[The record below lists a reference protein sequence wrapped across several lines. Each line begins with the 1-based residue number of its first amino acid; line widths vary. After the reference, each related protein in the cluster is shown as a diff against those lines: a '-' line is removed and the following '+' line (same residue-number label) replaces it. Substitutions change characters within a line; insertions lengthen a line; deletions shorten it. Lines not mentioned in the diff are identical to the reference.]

1 MSIST
6 TSIEQLSINA
16 IRTLSMDAV
25 QQANSGHPGT
35 PMALAPVV
43 YTLWNKHL
51 KYDPANPHWHSR
63 DRFVL
68 SCGHASMLLYSTLH
82 VAGVKKADGASEP
95 SITIDNIRNFRQ
107 LHSPCAGH
115 PEVHEAAGIE
125 TTTGPLGQGVATS
138 VGMAIAGQWQAAR
151 FDKPG
156 YDLFGYNVYALCSD
170 GDLMEGISTEAAST
184 AGHLKLSNLCWIY
197 DDNNITIEGD
207 TELAFTEDMPGKFRA
222 LGWHV
227 IEVADA
233 NDLDALD
240 AAFTEFKKT
249 DDKPTLIVVKSIIAW
264 GAPTKA
270 NTHGAHGAPLGEE
283 EIAGTKKAYGWT
295 YGKFEVPAE
304 VYEDFNA
311 NLGARGAEAK
321 AKWDADF
328 AKYSKENAEAAAT
341 WSSIMSGELPEGWDA
356 DIPSFPA
363 DAKGVATR
371 ASGGKVLNAIAA
383 KLPGMLGGS
392 ADLEPSTKTGLT
404 FEGAGDFEPG
414 TYGGRNFHFG
424 IREHAMAAIGNGMAL
439 CGLRPYVS
447 TFFVF
452 SDYLRPALRLSAIMK
467 APVLYI
473 FTHDSI
479 GVGEDGPTHQPVEH
493 LAAIRAIPNVAVFRP
508 GDSNEVGACYKTAV
522 ELADRPSVMVLTRQ
536 NLPTLDREKYA
547 CPGKSAKGAYVIA
560 DCEGTPEVLL
570 MGTGSE
576 LSLVI
581 EAYEKLTAEGVK
593 ARAISVPCLELFYEQ
608 DAAYQKEVMP
618 CEVKARVAVEAGIQ
632 QAWDRL
638 LGFQGEFVGMNSFG
652 ASAPA
657 EELFPY
663 FGITADHVVAA
674 AKKSIGG

>member
-1 MSIST
+1 
-6 TSIEQLSINA
+6 
-16 IRTLSMDAV
+16 MDAV

-51 KYDPANPHWHSR
+51 KYDPANPHWQSR

-82 VAGVKKADGASEP
+82 LAGVKKADGASEP

-138 VGMAIAGQWQAAR
+138 VGMAIAAKWQAAR
-151 FDKPG
+151 FDEIFD
-156 YDLFGYNVYALCSD
+156 YDVYALCSD
-170 GDLMEGISTEAAST
+170 GDLMEGVSSEAASV
-184 AGHLKLSNLCWIY
+184 AGHLKLSNLCWVY
-197 DDNNITIEGD
+197 DDNKITIEGD
-207 TELAFTEDMPGKFRA
+207 TDLAFTEDIPGRFRA
-222 LGWHV
+222 MGWHV
-227 IEVADA
+227 IEIADA
-233 NDLDALD
+233 NDIEALD
-240 AAFTEFKKT
+240 AAFTEFKT
-249 DDKPTLIVVKSIIAW
+249 ITDKPTLIVVHSIIAW

-270 NTHGAHGAPLGEE
+270 NTHGAHGAPLGDS
-283 EIAGTKKAYGWT
+283 EIEGTKAAYGWT

-304 VYEDFNA
+304 VYEHFNA

-321 AKWDADF
+321 SQWDASF
-328 AKYSKENAEAAAT
+328 AKYSKDNAEKAAT
-341 WSSIMSGELPEGWDA
+341 WSSIISGELPAGWDA
-356 DIPSFPA
+356 ELPVFPA
-363 DAKGVATR
+363 DAKGIATR

-383 KLPGMLGGS
+383 KVPGLLGGS

-404 FEGAGDFEPG
+404 FEGAGDFEAG
-414 TYGGRNFHFG
+414 SYCGRNFHFG
-424 IREHAMAAIGNGMAL
+424 IREHTMAAIGNGMAL
-439 CGLRPYVS
+439 SGLRPYIS

-452 SDYLRPALRLSAIMK
+452 SDYLRPSLRLSAIMK
-467 APVLYI
+467 APVIYI

-493 LAAIRAIPNVAVFRP
+493 LSAIRAIPNVAVFRP
-508 GDSNEVGACYKTAV
+508 GDSNEVSQCYKTV
-522 ELADRPSVMVLTRQ
+522 MELTDRPSVLVLTRQ
-536 NLPTLDREKYA
+536 NLPTLDRDKYA
-547 CPGKSAKGAYVIA
+547 CASGSARGAYVLA
-560 DCEGTPEVLL
+560 DCDGTPEVLL

-576 LSLVI
+576 LSLVV

-618 CEVKARVAVEAGIQ
+618 CDVAARVAVEAGIRQ
-632 QAWDRL
+632 SWDRL
-638 LGFQGEFVGMNSFG
+638 LGLKGEFVGMSSFG

-663 FGITADHVVAA
+663 FGITADHVVEA
-674 AKKSIGG
+674 AKKSIGN

>member
-35 PMALAPVV
+35 PMALAPIV

-51 KYDPANPHWHSR
+51 KYDPANPSWPSR

-125 TTTGPLGQGVATS
+125 TTTGPLGQGVANS
-138 VGMAIAGQWQAAR
+138 VGMAIAGKWQAAR

-156 YDLFGYNVYALCSD
+156 YDLFGFDVYALCSD

-197 DDNNITIEGD
+197 DDNKITIEGD
-207 TELAFTEDMPGKFRA
+207 TDLAFTEDMPGKFRA

-227 IEVADA
+227 VEVEDA
-233 NDLDALD
+233 NDLEALD

-249 DDKPTLIVVKSIIAW
+249 TDKPTLIVVKSIIAW

-270 NTHGAHGAPLGEE
+270 NTHGAHGAPLGDD
-283 EIAGTKKAYGWT
+283 EIAATKKAYGWT
-295 YGKFEVPAE
+295 YDKFEVPAE

-321 AKWDADF
+321 SKWEADF
-328 AKYSKENAEAAAT
+328 AKYKKENAEAAAT
-341 WSSIMSGELPEGWDA
+341 WSSIISGELPEGWDK
-356 DIPSFPA
+356 DIPTFPA

-383 KLPGMLGGS
+383 KLPGLLGGS

-414 TYGGRNFHFG
+414 TYCGRNFHFG

-439 CGLRPYVS
+439 SGLRPYVS

-452 SDYLRPALRLSAIMK
+452 SDYLRPSLRLSAIMK

-508 GDSNEVGACYKTAV
+508 GDSNEVGACYKAAI
-522 ELADRPSVMVLTRQ
+522 ELTDRPSVMVLTRQ

-547 CPGKSAKGAYVIA
+547 CSGNSAKGAYVIA
-560 DCEGTPEVLL
+560 DCDGTPEVLL

-608 DAAYQKEVMP
+608 DATYQKEVMP
-618 CEVKARVAVEAGIQ
+618 CEVTARVAVEAGIQ
-632 QAWDRL
+632 QPWDRV
-638 LGFQGEFVGMNSFG
+638 LGFQGKFVGMSSFG

-657 EELFPY
+657 DELFPY
-663 FGITADHVVAA
+663 FGITADHVVEA
-674 AKKSIGG
+674 AKKSIGS

>member
-35 PMALAPVV
+35 PMALAPIV

-51 KYDPANPHWHSR
+51 KYDPANPSWPSR

-125 TTTGPLGQGVATS
+125 TTTGPLGQGVANS
-138 VGMAIAGQWQAAR
+138 VGMAIAGKWQAAR

-156 YDLFGYNVYALCSD
+156 YDLFGFDVYALCSD

-197 DDNNITIEGD
+197 DDNKITIEGD
-207 TELAFTEDMPGKFRA
+207 TDLAFTEDMPGKFRA

-227 IEVADA
+227 VEVEDA
-233 NDLDALD
+233 NDLEALD

-249 DDKPTLIVVKSIIAW
+249 TDKPTLIVVKSIIAW

-270 NTHGAHGAPLGEE
+270 NTHGAHGAPLGDD
-283 EIAGTKKAYGWT
+283 EIAATKKAYGWT
-295 YGKFEVPAE
+295 YDKFEVPAE

-321 AKWDADF
+321 SKWEADF
-328 AKYSKENAEAAAT
+328 AKYKKENAEVAAT
-341 WSSIMSGELPEGWDA
+341 WSSIISGELPEGWDK
-356 DIPSFPA
+356 DIPTFPA

-383 KLPGMLGGS
+383 KLPGLLGGS

-414 TYGGRNFHFG
+414 TYCGRNFHFG

-439 CGLRPYVS
+439 SGLRPYVS

-452 SDYLRPALRLSAIMK
+452 SDYLRPSLRLSAIMK

-508 GDSNEVGACYKTAV
+508 GDSNEVGACYKAAI
-522 ELADRPSVMVLTRQ
+522 ELTDRPSVMVLTRQ

-547 CPGKSAKGAYVIA
+547 CSGNSAKGAYVIA
-560 DCEGTPEVLL
+560 DCDGTPEVLL

-618 CEVKARVAVEAGIQ
+618 CEVTARVAVEAGIQ
-632 QAWDRL
+632 QPWDRV
-638 LGFQGEFVGMNSFG
+638 LGFQGKFVGMSSFG

-657 EELFPY
+657 DELFPY
-663 FGITADHVVAA
+663 FGITADHVVEA
-674 AKKSIGG
+674 AKKSIGS

>member
-35 PMALAPVV
+35 PMALAPIA
-43 YTLWNKHL
+43 YTIWNKHL
-51 KYDPANPHWHSR
+51 KYDPANPHWHAR

-68 SCGHASMLLYSTLH
+68 SCGHASMLLYSTLN
-82 VAGVKKADGASEP
+82 VAGVKKADGSSEP
-95 SITIDNIRNFRQ
+95 SITLEDIKNFRQ

-125 TTTGPLGQGVATS
+125 TTTGPLGQGVANS
-138 VGMAIAGQWQAAR
+138 VGMAIAGKWQAAR
-151 FDKPG
+151 FDDIFG
-156 YDLFGYNVYALCSD
+156 YDVYALCSD

-184 AGHLKLSNLCWIY
+184 AGHLKLSNLCWVY
-197 DDNNITIEGD
+197 DDNKITIEGD
-207 TELAFTEDMPGKFRA
+207 TDLAFSEDIAGKFRA
-222 LGWHV
+222 MGWHV
-227 IEVADA
+227 IDIEDA
-233 NDLDALD
+233 NDVAALD
-240 AAFTEFKKT
+240 KAFTEFKQT
-249 DDKPTLIVVKSIIAW
+249 TDKPTLIVVHSIIAW

-270 NTHGAHGAPLGEE
+270 NTHGAHGAPLGDD
-283 EIAGTKKAYGWT
+283 EIAATKAAYGWT
-295 YGKFEVPAE
+295 CDKFEVPAE
-304 VYEDFNA
+304 VYEHFNA

-328 AKYSKENAEAAAT
+328 EKFSKENADKAAT
-341 WSSIMSGELPEGWDA
+341 WSSIMSGELPAGWDA

-371 ASGGKVLNAIAA
+371 ASSGKVLNAIAA
-383 KLPGMLGGS
+383 KVPGMLGGS

-404 FEGAGDFEPG
+404 FEGAGSFQPD
-414 TYGGRNFHFG
+414 TYCGRNFHFG

-452 SDYLRPALRLSAIMK
+452 SDYLRPSLRLSAIMG

-508 GDSNEVGACYKTAV
+508 GDSNEVGECYKTAMQ
-522 ELADRPSVMVLTRQ
+522 LTDRPSVLVLTRQ

-547 CPGKSAKGAYVIA
+547 CPSGSSKGAYILA

-576 LSLVI
+576 LSLVVD
-581 EAYEKLTAEGVK
+581 AYEKLTADGVK

-608 DAAYQKEVMP
+608 DAEYQKQVMP
-618 CEVKARVAVEAGIQ
+618 CDVPARVAVEAGIRQ
-632 QAWDRL
+632 CWDRL
-638 LGFQGEFVGMNSFG
+638 LGLQGEFVGMKSFG

-657 EELFPY
+657 DELFPY
-663 FGITADHVVAA
+663 FGITTDNVVEA
-674 AKKSIGG
+674 AKKSIGK

>member
-1 MSIST
+1 MSTST

-35 PMALAPVV
+35 AMALAPVT

-51 KYDPANPHWHSR
+51 KYDPANPSWPAR

-95 SITIDNIRNFRQ
+95 SITLENISNFRQ

-125 TTTGPLGQGVATS
+125 TTTGPLGQGVANS
-138 VGMAIAGQWQAAR
+138 VGMAISGKWQAAR
-151 FDKPG
+151 FGDM
-156 YDLFGYNVYALCSD
+156 FGFDAYALCSD
-170 GDLMEGISTEAAST
+170 GDLMEGIATEAAST

-197 DDNNITIEGD
+197 DDNKITIEGETD
-207 TELAFTEDMPGKFRA
+207 LAFTEDIPGKFRA
-222 LGWHV
+222 MGWHV
-227 IEVADA
+227 IVIEDA
-233 NDLDALD
+233 NDLTALD
-240 AAFTEFKKT
+240 KAFTEFKQT
-249 DDKPTLIVVKSIIAW
+249 TDKPTLIVVHSIIAW

-270 NTHGAHGAPLGEE
+270 NTHGAHGAPLGDD
-283 EIAGTKKAYGWT
+283 EITATKEVYGWT

-304 VYEDFNA
+304 VYEDFNS

-328 AKYSKENAEAAAT
+328 AEFSKKDAEKAAT
-341 WSSIMSGELPEGWDA
+341 WSSIVSGELPAGWDA
-356 DIPSFPA
+356 DIPVFPA

-371 ASGGKVLNAIAA
+371 ASSGKVLNAIAA
-383 KLPGMLGGS
+383 KVPGLLGGS
-392 ADLEPSTKTGLT
+392 ADLEPSTKTGLN
-404 FEGAGDFEPG
+404 FEGAGDFQAD
-414 TYGGRNFHFG
+414 TYCGRNFHFG

-439 CGLRPYVS
+439 SGLRPYVS

-452 SDYLRPALRLSAIMK
+452 SDYLRPSLRLSAIMS
-467 APVLYI
+467 APVMYI

-493 LAAIRAIPNVAVFRP
+493 LSAIRAIPNVAVFRP
-508 GDSNEVGACYKTAV
+508 GDSNEVGECYKTAMQ
-522 ELADRPSVMVLTRQ
+522 LTDRPSVLVLTRQ

-547 CPGKSAKGAYVIA
+547 CPSGSAKGAYIIA
-560 DCEGTPEVLL
+560 DCDGTPEVLL

-608 DAAYQKEVMP
+608 DAEYQKQVMP
-618 CEVKARVAVEAGIQ
+618 CDVPARVAVEAGLRQ
-632 QAWDRL
+632 CWDRV
-638 LGFQGEFVGMNSFG
+638 LGFQGEFVGMKSFG

-657 EELFPY
+657 GELFPY
-663 FGITADHVVAA
+663 FGITTDHVVEA
-674 AKKSIGG
+674 AKKSIGK